1 MLVNLDAVVRGEE
14 ETKVGDQGSRSD
26 PSQSR
31 HGALFARAG
40 GKRSTMEYRTVL
52 TNPPQDWT
60 PESAASACC
69 SSRKASGRQIA
80 PIS

>member
-1 MLVNLDAVVRGEE
+1 MLVSLDAVVKGEE

-31 HGALFARAG
+31 HVALSAKAG
-40 GKRSTMEYRTVL
+40 GKRSTTEYRTVL
-52 TNPPQDWT
+52 INPPQDWT
-60 PESAASACC
+60 PESAASACY
-69 SSRKASGRQIA
+69 SSLKANGPQIA